1 MKDLPKISILM
12 PVHNAGDFLSEC
24 LVSIVVQTF
33 THWELIAVDDFSTDQ
48 SLAILKEWEA
58 KDPRISVLENSQ
70 KGIIPALQLAFKRS
84 KGDYISRMDAD
95 DKMPVN
101 KLELLMGAMPL
112 DKKTIVTGM
121 VRYFSDSPVS
131 EGYVRYETW
140 LNSLIA
146 AKNHWQNI
154 YRECVIASPNW
165 LVHRSCFDDVFSFES
180 LNYPEDYDMVFKW
193 FEHGFSVIGV
203 PEVTHLWREHPNR
216 TSRTVEAYQQK
227 AFFQLKTKYFI
238 QNHGSNKKFQ
248 LIGGSEKGKL
258 VATILIENNIAFDW
272 FDVNANKITTLILGK
287 EIRDVEQLETN
298 QVSILTVWPTQ
309 EKMQVEI
316 TQYLAKKRLEL
327 GRNCWLF

>member
-1 MKDLPKISILM
+1 
-12 PVHNAGDFLSEC
+12 
-24 LVSIVVQTF
+24 
-33 THWELIAVDDFSTDQ
+33 
-48 SLAILKEWEA
+48 
-58 KDPRISVLENSQ
+58 
-70 KGIIPALQLAFKRS
+70 
-84 KGDYISRMDAD
+84 MDAD

-101 KLELLMGAMPL
+101 KLELLMGVMPL

-121 VRYFSDSPVS
+121 VRYFSDSSVS
-131 EGYVRYETW
+131 EGYLRYETW

-165 LVHRSCFDDVFSFES
+165 LVHRSCFEACFGFEQ

-193 FEHGFSVIGV
+193 FEHGFSVIGL

-227 AFFQLKTKYFI
+227 AFFQLKTRYFI
-238 QNHGSNKKFQ
+238 QNHWANKKIQ

-258 VATILIENNIAFDW
+258 VATILIENNLDFDW

-287 EIRDVEQLETN
+287 EIRDVEHLETN

-316 TQYLAKKRLEL
+316 TQYLAKKGLEL